1 MKKLGL
7 IALVLIVTLG
17 ILGAAYGSWS
27 RILTPTESVSTGTFG
42 CQFQQAV
49 TNDDGTPGNV
59 LDPNAPGSWAWTSG
73 TLTASNWSGGRSSGN
88 IASTT
93 VSGATT
99 QTLTIKMS
107 TTFVGYCSSIGCTIK
122 NTGTV
127 PMKVSTVTAT
137 VMPPTGRSA
146 SDVSVSFT
154 GALVANTQIA
164 AGSEVLGAIYIVWN
178 GVPSTASTYGLTVT
192 ISNIQAVP

>member
-7 IALVLIVTLG
+7 IILVFLVALGSLG
-17 ILGAAYGSWS
+17 VAYSRWS
-27 RILTPTESVSTGTFG
+27 RTLTTTENVSTGTFG
-42 CQFQQAV
+42 CQFQQAIS
-49 TNDDGTPGNV
+49 NDDGNPGNV
-59 LDPNAPGSWAWTSG
+59 LDPSAQGSWSWTSG
-73 TLTASNWSGGRSSGN
+73 TLTASNWSGSRSSGN

-93 VSGATT
+93 VSGAIT

-107 TTFVGYCSSIGCTIK
+107 TTYVGYWSSIGCTIK

-137 VMPPTGRSA
+137 VTPPTGRSA

-178 GVPSTASTYGLTVT
+178 SVPSTSSTYGLTVT
-192 ISNIQAVP
+192 ISNTQAVP